1 MKKQAIFS
9 TIIALSLSATC
20 FAGGVNNTIQGPFGA
35 DAVGKSN
42 NVAGSSAFAAGYNN
56 TVSGSNAIIYGN
68 SNTASGINS
77 IAGGEYSK
85 AAGRNSVAIGSSA
98 QALKDNNFAIGSQAR
113 ANGENAVAFGN
124 GSYAENTD
132 TIAIGKT
139 TKATGE
145 KSTAIG
151 NTVTASGTRA
161 VAIGSDIKAEGW
173 AAVNIGIQNYGA
185 SAHTTIVGSNN
196 NIDHTDHMVD
206 PDGDVVVGTSNTI
219 QDGYYGVAIGKNNR
233 IDNADYAVAIGNDT
247 TVSVNKSVAIGH
259 EAKADTVTGTASASI
274 ADKTYNFAGN
284 TPIGTVSIG
293 TASKER
299 TITNVA
305 AGRVSDTSTD
315 AINGSQLQATIN
327 AIDKNHKDIV
337 DTTRDLHDL
346 GDIVHEHNTAI
357 ADNTKL
363 ATDAM
368 TEAKKHTT
376 VAAGDNINVSTNT
389 NANGSKEY
397 TVSLKKDIAVDS
409 VKFNNATDPVHNYV
423 NKNGMITSARDV
435 VANYNANGV
444 YIENRS
450 NFTSATHD
458 VNGVTASSNNRHVA
472 FTTDGID
479 AGNQTITNVAKGVN
493 DNDAVNVSQLR
504 DSETNIRN
512 TISSASDV
520 AVNMANHYTDL
531 QTAKVGARAAAMANL
546 HYQDFNADDKWSFAA
561 GYGHYKGQN
570 AGALGIAYQ
579 PNENIMI
586 SVSSTIGSDTMF
598 GAGVSMK
605 FGKSSKMNANKQAAM
620 AKEIQE
626 LREIVAAQNEKIN
639 MLVDHMSD
647 KVERVR

>member
-9 TIIALSLSATC
+9 TLIALSLSATC

-206 PDGDVVVGTSNTI
+206 PDGDVVVGTGNTI
-219 QDGYYGVAIGKNNR
+219 QDGYHAVAIGKNNR

-274 ADKTYNFAGN
+274 ASKTYNFAGN
-284 TPIGTVSIG
+284 TPIGTVSVG
-293 TASKER
+293 TTNKER

-327 AIDKNHKDIV
+327 AIDKNHQDIV

-376 VAAGDNINVSTNT
+376 VAAGDNINVLTNT

-397 TVSLKKDIAVDS
+397 TVALKKDIAADS
-409 VKFNNATDPVHNYV
+409 VKFNTATDPVHNYV
-423 NKNGMITSARDV
+423 NKNGMVTSDRDV

-450 NFTSATHD
+450 NLTSATHD
-458 VNGVTASSNNRHVA
+458 VNGVTANSNNRHVA

-504 DSETNIRN
+504 DSEANIRN
-512 TISSASDV
+512 TINSASDA

-570 AGALGIAYQ
+570 AGALGVAYQ